1 MVILMQFQKDFLSA
15 IKFKF
20 IFNYMRRQKTKISLN
35 DIPLVAVGTYVSL
48 DKSVNGAKILI
59 IKQLNR
65 AFEYV
70 LTIIENRKT
79 LNKDII
85 NEIISRLLINSIN
98 YNFLAEN
105 YIAFL
110 NMINDIKWKQLSL
123 FSFNETLAKI
133 VIYIQENHLFNDFEN
148 MVTQFL
154 CLTLPLFY
162 KIPPM
167 LFSVQEWK
175 DLLVLVEN
183 NDVPSIA
190 KSLKN
195 KQVEM
200 ENQIHSFAENN
211 NG

>member
-110 NMINDIKWKQLSL
+110 NMINDIK
-123 FSFNETLAKI
+123 
-133 VIYIQENHLFNDFEN
+133 
-148 MVTQFL
+148 
-154 CLTLPLFY
+154 
-162 KIPPM
+162 
-167 LFSVQEWK
+167 
-175 DLLVLVEN
+175 
-183 NDVPSIA
+183 
-190 KSLKN
+190 
-195 KQVEM
+195 
-200 ENQIHSFAENN
+200 
-211 NG
+211 